1 MATITPIMGT
11 GALPLLDPK
20 HARLRRLL
28 EALNGEHVQHRTEQ
42 ALRAHIVN
50 LQAELDDC
58 RQRLQRL
65 DGLARQQQRQ
75 ALTDVLTGLPN
86 RRAWQQRLA
95 EATAYCQR
103 HGGELQLALLDV
115 DHFKRINDAFGHPA
129 GDKALRLIARLL
141 ASRLRD
147 SDFLARY
154 GGEEFAILLPN
165 TGQADGR
172 WVVEQLCETIE
183 AAPFH
188 IRGRRLRVTCS
199 AGLASFSGDEPEM
212 ETLRRADQALYR
224 AKKAGRNRLE
234 LG

>member
-1 MATITPIMGT
+1 MATITPITGT
-11 GALPLLDPK
+11 GALSLLDPK

-28 EALNGEHVQHRTEQ
+28 EALNGPDTQHNTEL
-42 ALRAHIVN
+42 A
-50 LQAELDDC
+50 LQARIVHLQSELDDC

-65 DGLARQQQRQ
+65 DGVARQQQRQ

-95 EATAYCQR
+95 EATAYCRR
-103 HGGELQLALLDV
+103 HGGELQLAMLDV
-115 DHFKRINDAFGHPA
+115 DHFKRINDAFGHSV

-165 TGQADGR
+165 TGQADGS
-172 WVVEQLCETIE
+172 WVIEQLCETIE

-188 IRGRRLRVTCS
+188 IRGRRLRITCS
-199 AGLASFSGDEPEM
+199 AGLASLADDEPGM
-212 ETLRRADQALYR
+212 ETLRRADRALYK